1 MKNFEKNVEN
11 SYVVRCGVRYAYG
24 ISLTL
29 IFCNKLLEKQ
39 SEKSEISSGS
49 PNCTDSLRN
58 YTVSGSFK
66 CSNYFGCST

>member
-29 IFCNKLLEKQ
+29 IFCNELLEKHG
-39 SEKSEISSGS
+39 IM
-49 PNCTDSLRN
+49 RN
-58 YTVSGSFK
+58 QFREPKLHWQTEELYS
-66 CSNYFGCST
+66 